1 MKTALITIG
10 STREYIDP
18 VRYISNESSGKQ
30 GMSLI
35 KGLLKKNYKIICLH
49 GYLQVKP
56 IISKKIKYIFT
67 PNAVNKSVRSNVST
81 QLKAIDKLIK
91 DKKVDESMAKLKQ
104 VMSILHKSTQKKI
117 MHLNKASRTIS
128 KLQKDISA
136 ISK

>member
-1 MKTALITIG
+1 MPQHKSAKKRLRQ
-10 STREYIDP
+10 S
-18 VRYISNESSGKQ
+18 ESR
-30 GMSLI
+30 
-35 KGLLKKNYKIICLH
+35 
-49 GYLQVKP
+49 
-56 IISKKIKYIFT
+56 
-67 PNAVNKSVRSNVST
+67 NAVNKSVKSNVST

-91 DKKVDESMAKLKQ
+91 DKKVDESMVKLKQ

>member
-1 MKTALITIG
+1 MPQHKSAKKRLRQ
-10 STREYIDP
+10 SETR
-18 VRYISNESSGKQ
+18 N
-30 GMSLI
+30 
-35 KGLLKKNYKIICLH
+35 
-49 GYLQVKP
+49 
-56 IISKKIKYIFT
+56 T
-67 PNAVNKSVRSNVST
+67 VNKSVRSNVST

>member
-1 MKTALITIG
+1 MPQHKSAKKRLRQTVRKT
-10 STREYIDP
+10 
-18 VRYISNESSGKQ
+18 
-30 GMSLI
+30 
-35 KGLLKKNYKIICLH
+35 
-49 GYLQVKP
+49 
-56 IISKKIKYIFT
+56 
-67 PNAVNKSVRSNVST
+67 AVNKSVKSNVAT

-104 VMSILHKSTQKKI
+104 VMSALHKSTQRKI

>member
-1 MKTALITIG
+1 MPQHKSAKKRLRQ
-10 STREYIDP
+10 S
-18 VRYISNESSGKQ
+18 ESR
-30 GMSLI
+30 
-35 KGLLKKNYKIICLH
+35 
-49 GYLQVKP
+49 
-56 IISKKIKYIFT
+56 
-67 PNAVNKSVRSNVST
+67 NAVNKSVKSNVSS

-136 ISK
+136 INY

>member
-1 MKTALITIG
+1 MPQHKSAKKRLRQTVRKT
-10 STREYIDP
+10 
-18 VRYISNESSGKQ
+18 
-30 GMSLI
+30 
-35 KGLLKKNYKIICLH
+35 
-49 GYLQVKP
+49 
-56 IISKKIKYIFT
+56 
-67 PNAVNKSVRSNVST
+67 AVNKSVKSNVAT

>member
-1 MKTALITIG
+1 MPQHKSAKKRLRQTVRKTAI
-10 STREYIDP
+10 
-18 VRYISNESSGKQ
+18 
-30 GMSLI
+30 
-35 KGLLKKNYKIICLH
+35 
-49 GYLQVKP
+49 
-56 IISKKIKYIFT
+56 
-67 PNAVNKSVRSNVST
+67 NKSVKSNVAT

-104 VMSILHKSTQKKI
+104 VMSVLHKSTQKKI

>member
-1 MKTALITIG
+1 MPQHKSAKKRLRQ
-10 STREYIDP
+10 S
-18 VRYISNESSGKQ
+18 ESR
-30 GMSLI
+30 
-35 KGLLKKNYKIICLH
+35 
-49 GYLQVKP
+49 
-56 IISKKIKYIFT
+56 
-67 PNAVNKSVRSNVST
+67 NAVNKSVKSNVST

-104 VMSILHKSTQKKI
+104 VMTIWQKYTQKKI

>member
-1 MKTALITIG
+1 MPQHKSAKKRLRQ
-10 STREYIDP
+10 SETR
-18 VRYISNESSGKQ
+18 
-30 GMSLI
+30 
-35 KGLLKKNYKIICLH
+35 
-49 GYLQVKP
+49 
-56 IISKKIKYIFT
+56 
-67 PNAVNKSVRSNVST
+67 NAVNKSVRSNVST

-136 ISK
+136 ITK